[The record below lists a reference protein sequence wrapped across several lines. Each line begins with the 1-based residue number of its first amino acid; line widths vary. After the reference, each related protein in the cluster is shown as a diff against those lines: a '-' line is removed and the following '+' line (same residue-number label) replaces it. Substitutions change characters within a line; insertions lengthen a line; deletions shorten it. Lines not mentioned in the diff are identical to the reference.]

1 MVPSRSLLI
10 SRASEFGTPS
20 TALPADLELRLGLRQ
35 TFELEMRRPRY
46 LTGTNASLRRE
57 HEGTSKIVLPFCDK
71 LFVAMSIIPRNWNG
85 GDMKSFLTG
94 LGTGLAIGIFVAPQR
109 GSETRR
115 RIANKAG
122 ELGDRAGERVNRLKQ
137 AAGDP
142 QKLIGKVKRQTK
154 AYRARVEDAAS
165 NATEKVKE
173 AAQSLASKAGVGPLA
188 MLNTGSREDL
198 LRVYGIG
205 PVLADKII
213 NGRPYTSEREVVER
227 EILSE
232 STLKELQ
239 RSLKSA

>member
-1 MVPSRSLLI
+1 
-10 SRASEFGTPS
+10 
-20 TALPADLELRLGLRQ
+20 
-35 TFELEMRRPRY
+35 
-46 LTGTNASLRRE
+46 
-57 HEGTSKIVLPFCDK
+57 
-71 LFVAMSIIPRNWNG
+71 
-85 GDMKSFLTG
+85 MKSFLTG

-109 GSETRR
+109 GVETRR
-115 RIANKAG
+115 QIANKAG
-122 ELGDRAGERVNRLKQ
+122 ELGDRAGEQVNRLKQ

-142 QKLIGKVKRQTK
+142 QKVIGKFKRQTK
-154 AYRARVEDAAS
+154 AYRARVKDAAR
-165 NATEKVKE
+165 NAAEQLKD

-213 NGRPYTSEREVVER
+213 HGRPYISEQEVVER

-239 RSLKSA
+239 RSMKSA